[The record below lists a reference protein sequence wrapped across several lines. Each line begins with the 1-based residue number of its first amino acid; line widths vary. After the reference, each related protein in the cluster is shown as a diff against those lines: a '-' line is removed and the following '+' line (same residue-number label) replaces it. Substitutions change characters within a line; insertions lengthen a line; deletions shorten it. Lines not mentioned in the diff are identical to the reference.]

1 MSKVVMFDMDGT
13 VYDLYGQENWLGRLE
28 SNDVSV
34 YADGAPLVNLRE
46 LEKVC
51 KALIE
56 KGYEIGVITWLAK
69 NGSDKFNRNTA
80 LTKKIWIENN
90 MPYVT
95 KFTAQKYGTPK
106 QKALDKTVKLA
117 ILVDD
122 NKDVREM
129 WNTPKQRKSIDANGD
144 IIKALWDLLG

>member
-13 VYDLYGQENWLGRLE
+13 VYDLYGQENWLDRLL
-28 SNDVSV
+28 NDDVSV

-51 KALIE
+51 KALIA
-56 KGYEIGVITWLAK
+56 KGFEIGVITWLSK
-69 NGSDKFNRNTA
+69 GGNEKFNRNTT
-80 LTKKIWIENN
+80 LTKKLWVENN

-106 QKALDKTVKLA
+106 QKALDKSVKFA

-122 NKDVREM
+122 NAEVREM
-129 WNTPKQRKSIDANGD
+129 WETPKQRKSIDANGD
-144 IIKALWDLLG
+144 IITELWKLV